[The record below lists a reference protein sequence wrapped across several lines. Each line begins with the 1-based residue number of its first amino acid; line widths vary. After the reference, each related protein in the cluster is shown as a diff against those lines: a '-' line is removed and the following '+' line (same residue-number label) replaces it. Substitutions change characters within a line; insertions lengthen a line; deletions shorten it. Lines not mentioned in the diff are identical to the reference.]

1 MRSRIL
7 IIVFDA
13 LRPEFLT
20 ADLMPNLHGFARHGV
35 LCTDHHST
43 FPTEPRVNQS
53 SVTTGCYPRKHGI
66 VANLFPMPGVD
77 GILNTGDDAA
87 FEAMIGDLREPLFGV
102 PQMADIL
109 ATHGRS
115 YASISAGTP
124 GGARLINLNAQS
136 YGYMRYALRRPAASV
151 PRGLSDR
158 IAEVVGPIP
167 DNTRPM
173 VDWNRHAVEAWLEVI
188 DPQEPD
194 VSLVWLCEP
203 DESFHWHEI
212 GSPESR
218 AAAHGVDAAF
228 GEILHRKRD
237 EIASG
242 NLQIIALSDH
252 GQISLSGGKIGL
264 EGKAR
269 AAGFKLDSPSPDYL
283 FYVHNAGGI
292 WVRDSDPDLIVDM
305 TDWLLAQSFT
315 GPVFTRD
322 GLPGTLRHADICAD
336 HPRAPDIYLTLAHD
350 DGTNAYGLP
359 GLSADNSP
367 YPEGG
372 GCHGGLSRYELNN
385 VLVLGGSAFGQG
397 QNAAPTGNVD
407 ILPTV
412 LHLLGLPLA
421 GQLDGRVLHETF
433 VDGPRPPE
441 PRIET
446 LQHGQTHL
454 RISRIGNTPYLDRG
468 WAELSHS

>member
-173 VDWNRHAVEAWLEVI
+173 VDWNRHAVDAWLEVI
-188 DPQEPD
+188 APQEPD

-283 FYVHNAGGI
+283 F
-292 WVRDSDPDLIVDM
+292 
-305 TDWLLAQSFT
+305 
-315 GPVFTRD
+315 
-322 GLPGTLRHADICAD
+322 
-336 HPRAPDIYLTLAHD
+336 
-350 DGTNAYGLP
+350 
-359 GLSADNSP
+359 
-367 YPEGG
+367 
-372 GCHGGLSRYELNN
+372 
-385 VLVLGGSAFGQG
+385 
-397 QNAAPTGNVD
+397 
-407 ILPTV
+407 
-412 LHLLGLPLA
+412 
-421 GQLDGRVLHETF
+421 
-433 VDGPRPPE
+433 
-441 PRIET
+441 
-446 LQHGQTHL
+446 
-454 RISRIGNTPYLDRG
+454 
-468 WAELSHS
+468 